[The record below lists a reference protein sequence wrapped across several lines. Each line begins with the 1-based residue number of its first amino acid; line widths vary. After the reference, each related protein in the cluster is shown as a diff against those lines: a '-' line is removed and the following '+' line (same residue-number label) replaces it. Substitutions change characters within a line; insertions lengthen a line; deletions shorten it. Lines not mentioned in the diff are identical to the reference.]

1 MGGWEGVWV
10 GGRMCVRVDGLGV
23 RECGWLGG
31 GGGGGWWCTYVHMCA
46 QVHACHG

>member
-1 MGGWEGVWV
+1 MGRWEDVCEGRWV
-10 GGRMCVRVDGLGV
+10 GV

-31 GGGGGWWCTYVHMCA
+31 GGGGWRCTYVHMCA

>member
-31 GGGGGWWCTYVHMCA
+31 GCGGGWWCTYVHMCA